1 MGAALPHVRA
11 QRVSPP
17 RSRCRFAPLRPRL
30 LRARGARL
38 SLVASVAGALGD
50 FGAHLSSHGL
60 VIVALVFRVGGGGR
74 TALRAVVLGDGLLAC
89 ALGALLVLVSE
100 SRKVRPVLVAL
111 LRAVL
116 LGGGLC
122 HERGRL
128 GAVALFGLSL
138 ALGLGAF
145 DRGQLLLGEE
155 LRVCLSQRTV
165 DVGVLAPHWRMS
177 LPS

>member
-1 MGAALPHVRA
+1 M
-11 QRVSPP
+11 
-17 RSRCRFAPLRPRL
+17 
-30 LRARGARL
+30 
-38 SLVASVAGALGD
+38 ASVAGALGD

-60 VIVALVFRVGGGGR
+60 VIVALVFKVGGGGR

-100 SRKVRPVLVAL
+100 SRTVRPVLVAL

-165 DVGVLAPHWRMS
+165 DVGVLARYLVSTPMDGVWS
-177 LPS
+177 LGRVWLCCPAI